1 MRYDALIIGAG
12 LSGLGAGIRLAQFG
26 KRVAILEKHT
36 LWGGLNSFYKLGGRR
51 FDSGLH
57 ALTNY
62 APRGERTK
70 PLGRILRQLRIDHD
84 ELALGEQSWSAVR
97 FPGIELRFSNDLALL
112 RSEIARAFPGEVAA
126 FERLLADLPGYERLD
141 GTNSG
146 RSARA
151 ELSGRFR
158 DPLLVEMLLC
168 PLCYYG
174 GAREHDL
181 DWEPFAIL
189 FRAVFLEGFA
199 RPSGGIRPV
208 LDVLV
213 KRFKAEG
220 GELRLRAG
228 VARIVVEGG
237 AERGADRELGRGRVR
252 GVVLESGE
260 ELEAEHVYSSAG
272 WVETLALCPREHLRG
287 AGPIEPGPL
296 SFFESLTVTAEEPRA
311 LGFDGTAIFFNDS
324 PRFDYRSPD
333 GLVDPRSGVIC
344 TPNNYATS
352 EPLTEGLLRVT
363 LLASHAH
370 WRALDPER
378 YVAEKARAAE
388 LALAA
393 AARFAFDV
401 RGKAIF
407 QDTFT
412 PLTIERFTGHVGGA
426 VYGSAHKR
434 PDGKTGI
441 DGLSLIGTD
450 QGFVG
455 IVGALLSG
463 ITVVNRRELEAAG
476 SAS

>member
-189 FRAVFLEGFA
+189 WHVCSMMRVHGSSSQ
-199 RPSGGIRPV
+199 PC
-208 LDVLV
+208 
-213 KRFKAEG
+213 
-220 GELRLRAG
+220 G
-228 VARIVVEGG
+228 V
-237 AERGADRELGRGRVR
+237 
-252 GVVLESGE
+252 
-260 ELEAEHVYSSAG
+260 Y
-272 WVETLALCPREHLRG
+272 
-287 AGPIEPGPL
+287 
-296 SFFESLTVTAEEPRA
+296 
-311 LGFDGTAIFFNDS
+311 
-324 PRFDYRSPD
+324 
-333 GLVDPRSGVIC
+333 
-344 TPNNYATS
+344 
-352 EPLTEGLLRVT
+352 
-363 LLASHAH
+363 
-370 WRALDPER
+370 
-378 YVAEKARAAE
+378 
-388 LALAA
+388 
-393 AARFAFDV
+393 
-401 RGKAIF
+401 
-407 QDTFT
+407 
-412 PLTIERFTGHVGGA
+412 
-426 VYGSAHKR
+426 
-434 PDGKTGI
+434 
-441 DGLSLIGTD
+441 
-450 QGFVG
+450 
-455 IVGALLSG
+455 
-463 ITVVNRRELEAAG
+463 
-476 SAS
+476 